1 VDVDVIVPSGATDR
15 GLAFDARLLADG
27 ERLPLGGT
35 ELTAVHL
42 PGHTTENTG
51 LRVGPFLFGGD
62 TLFVESVARPDLEAG
77 ADGAREFAER
87 LYDTLKERVLATDG
101 STILAPTHR
110 GVATRRNAGGYVAT
124 VEALRDRLPALSLDR
139 DAFVEHVLADMPP
152 RPNNYERIIE
162 TNLGRTAATDEEAF
176 EWELGPNNCAATREV
191 DSTAD

>member
-1 VDVDVIVPSGATDR
+1 
-15 GLAFDARLLADG
+15 
-27 ERLPLGGT
+27 
-35 ELTAVHL
+35 
-42 PGHTTENTG
+42 
-51 LRVGPFLFGGD
+51 
-62 TLFVESVARPDLEAG
+62 
-77 ADGAREFAER
+77 
-87 LYDTLKERVLATDG
+87 VLATDG